1 LIIREM
7 SPSVLDEDGQQ
18 TAARKT
24 GAVDGV
30 GVVATA
36 AAAVPARPSNVKRA
50 RPLSQSTPPPEPV
63 ALDKRKGYEAAEIE
77 HLLAVLAKFEA
88 PEEESLHKSGETIA
102 PHHMTEVEDLFALIA
117 RVGNPL
123 LPWETL
129 RPVFLWKIRHV
140 MEESVRV
147 ERLIDARV
155 KEERTAAGL
164 DDAPPP
170 PPPIH
175 QVKGG
180 VPYRPPAEGWE
191 DDSSELRESYRFI
204 LGRAASLTAAPFT
217 FQRVCELLCDP
228 LRHYKKAEKLFH
240 ALEKCINVV
249 TCVDDNGQ
257 RITGMEDEDA
267 VEEEEMDMQPNGR
280 IEARFFGRV
289 DECDEPM
296 DTTSG
301 GGGGGGAATTEKEEK
316 DNAASGA
323 AGDSPE
329 SKLPVDVNNEMD
341 A

>member
-129 RPVFLWKIRHV
+129 R
-140 MEESVRV
+140 
-147 ERLIDARV
+147 ARV
-155 KEERTAAGL
+155 PLEDSAR
-164 DDAPPP
+164 D
-170 PPPIH
+170 
-175 QVKGG
+175 GG
-180 VPYRPPAEGWE
+180 VGARGAADRREGQGGE
-191 DDSSELRESYRFI
+191 DSSRPGRCATARPRPFI
-204 LGRAASLTAAPFT
+204 R
-217 FQRVCELLCDP
+217 
-228 LRHYKKAEKLFH
+228 
-240 ALEKCINVV
+240 
-249 TCVDDNGQ
+249 
-257 RITGMEDEDA
+257 
-267 VEEEEMDMQPNGR
+267 
-280 IEARFFGRV
+280 
-289 DECDEPM
+289 
-296 DTTSG
+296 
-301 GGGGGGAATTEKEEK
+301 
-316 DNAASGA
+316 
-323 AGDSPE
+323 
-329 SKLPVDVNNEMD
+329 
-341 A
+341 